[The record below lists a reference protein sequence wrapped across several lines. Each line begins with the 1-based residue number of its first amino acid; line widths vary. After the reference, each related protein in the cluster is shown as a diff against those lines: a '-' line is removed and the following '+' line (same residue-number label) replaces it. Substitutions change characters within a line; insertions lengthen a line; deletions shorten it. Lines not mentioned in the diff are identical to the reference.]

1 MNTKSK
7 LKLILTS
14 PDIFILLVNGDINL
28 EQDAHLLSSTIH
40 ELQNQQ

>member
-14 PDIFILLVNGDINL
+14 PNIFILLVSGAINL
-28 EQDAHLLSSTIH
+28 EHDAHLLSATIH
-40 ELQNQQ
+40 ELQQQ